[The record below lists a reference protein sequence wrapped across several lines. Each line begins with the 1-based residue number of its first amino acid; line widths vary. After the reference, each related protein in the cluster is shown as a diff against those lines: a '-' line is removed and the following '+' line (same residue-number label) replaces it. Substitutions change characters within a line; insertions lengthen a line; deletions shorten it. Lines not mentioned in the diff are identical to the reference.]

1 MKISREPIDL
11 IVFIES
17 MFWWYLSE
25 ISRVNI
31 SDLMKKCLSVQ
42 SHSVIPLKPCKYSKV
57 ISKKDWIQF
66 FLMVHHNYN
75 TYNRLLL
82 ENIWFIHSSQVNSL
96 AGIILIIFYLRTIEK
111 RYPVKFSN
119 DQRSLP
125 TMNISARK
133 ILPEYLTEMQS
144 WYILFY

>member
-17 MFWWYLSE
+17 MFWCYLSE

-31 SDLMKKCLSVQ
+31 SDPMKKCLSVQ
-42 SHSVIPLKPCKYSKV
+42 SHSVIPLKPCEYSKV

-66 FLMVHHNYN
+66 FLKIHHNYN
-75 TYNRLLL
+75 IYNRSVL

-111 RYPVKFSN
+111 RYLAKSSN

-125 TMNISARK
+125 TVNISARK
-133 ILPEYLTEMQS
+133 ILPEYLGQTK
-144 WYILFY
+144 

>member
-17 MFWWYLSE
+17 MFWCYLSE

-31 SDLMKKCLSVQ
+31 SDPMKKCLSVQ

-75 TYNRLLL
+75 TYNRSVL
-82 ENIWFIHSSQVNSL
+82 ENIWFIHPSQVNSL
-96 AGIILIIFYLRTIEK
+96 AGIILIIFYLWTIGK
-111 RYPVKFSN
+111 NVIWLNLVMTRDPSLLWISPLVKFY
-119 DQRSLP
+119 RS
-125 TMNISARK
+125 T
-133 ILPEYLTEMQS
+133 
-144 WYILFY
+144 